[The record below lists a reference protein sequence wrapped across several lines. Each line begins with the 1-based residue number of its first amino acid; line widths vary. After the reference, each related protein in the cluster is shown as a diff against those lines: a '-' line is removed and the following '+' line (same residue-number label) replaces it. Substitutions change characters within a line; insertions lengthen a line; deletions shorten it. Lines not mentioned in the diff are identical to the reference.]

1 MASQILSNISGFLK
15 QFYVGPIREE
25 LNNSS
30 VLHYRFQKNE
40 EDVSGQNLTAYIPMF
55 YQRNQG
61 IGFRS
66 EGGTLPT
73 AGNRSHVQAQIGMA
87 YLYGQIAVSGQAIK
101 GSRDNAYAF
110 AKVIDNE
117 VRGMVEGL
125 KIESNRAWWGDG
137 SGALA
142 KITQA
147 NGSITAGNYLTVD
160 NAALLE
166 SGMVIDV
173 WTAKTGG
180 TQHMASVVINQVDR
194 RNNKISLTTTQT
206 VTQNDLIFRENS
218 RGLYPMGLTG
228 LVDGYDSTGALL
240 TTTVQAISRT
250 ANLWWQGNVLDNAGT
265 LRKLS
270 LTLMQQAFELGE
282 IIGQG
287 RCSVILS
294 TYALRRSYLDLEVA
308 DRRFVD
314 KMVLDGG
321 FSALEYSGGGEPVPM
336 VVDYMAPANQM
347 WFLDERTFAI
357 YRASD
362 YDWMDLDGAVLRKSL
377 GVDQYEATA
386 YAYMNLG
393 CTAANKNSVMRDV
406 Q

>member
-15 QFYVGPIREE
+15 QFYIGPIREE

-61 IGFRS
+61 IGWRS

-87 YLYGQIAVSGQAIK
+87 YLYGSVAVSGQAIR

-137 SGALA
+137 SGALC

-147 NGSITAGNYLTVD
+147 TGSITAGNYLTVD

-173 WTAKTGG
+173 FTAKSGG
-180 TQHMASVVINQVDR
+180 TQHLAAVTINQVDR
-194 RNNKISLTTTQT
+194 RNNKISLTSTQT
-206 VTQNDLIFRENS
+206 VTQNDYIFRESS

-228 LVDGYDSTGALL
+228 LVDGYDSQGALL
-240 TTTVQAISRT
+240 VTTVQAINRT
-250 ANLWWQGNVLDNAGT
+250 TNLWWQGNVLDNNAV

-287 RCSVILS
+287 RCSVIMS

-336 VVDYMAPANQM
+336 VVDVMAPANQM

-362 YDWMDLDGAVLRKSL
+362 FDWMDLDGAVLRKSL

-393 CTAANKNSVMRDV
+393 CTAANKNTVMRDV